1 MDRLLGRPS
10 TNFDPTKFNWIGS
23 ANAEV
28 SICTVWHGLGLTT
41 VREFIESPI
50 IFGANAPGS
59 ESFVYPTI
67 LNNLLGANFRI
78 VTGYPGAGDL
88 MMAMERGETQGRCGM
103 TWSAFKTTMPEWV
116 RDRKV
121 FVALQFAVEKHPELP
136 DVPLVT
142 DLARNDLEREALE
155 LILAGQAMGR
165 PFAAPPNVP
174 GERVAALRA
183 GFDATMTDP
192 QFVAEAEKQGLE
204 IQPISGSR
212 LQELVER
219 MFQAPPA
226 AIEAARKA
234 ISAP

>member
-1 MDRLLGRPS
+1 M
-10 TNFDPTKFNWIGS
+10 
-23 ANAEV
+23 
-28 SICTVWHGLGLTT
+28 
-41 VREFIESPI
+41 
-50 IFGANAPGS
+50 
-59 ESFVYPTI
+59 YPTI

-116 RDRKV
+116 RDKKV
-121 FVALQFAVEKHPELP
+121 FIALQFAVEKHPELP

-174 GERVAALRA
+174 DERVAALRA
-183 GFDATMTDP
+183 GFNATMTDP
-192 QFVAEAEKQGLE
+192 QFLAEAEKQGLE
-204 IQPISGSR
+204 IQPVSGAR

-219 MFQAPPA
+219 MFKAPPA